1 MDEILQSIQRIIA
14 EDERS
19 SPKRADD
26 IFELTEA
33 LNEDGT
39 IRHLAPIGGA
49 PKRVEPEPVHPP
61 LIPPTEARLEPVREQ
76 PPLSAVRDIPEAEPT
91 IAVVSGG
98 ALSAPI
104 SAPLEPMI
112 EPRIEPEPPRVPA
125 AARTLDDIAA
135 ELLRPMLK
143 AWLDEHLPSLV
154 ERIVREE
161 AARATEKTQAA
172 AS

>member
-19 SPKRADD
+19 SPKRTDD

-39 IRHLAPIGGA
+39 VRHLAPIGGA
-49 PKRVEPEPVHPP
+49 PRRVEPEPVLAPLVPP
-61 LIPPTEARLEPVREQ
+61 IDEKPEAAREQ
-76 PPLSAVRDIPEAEPT
+76 PPLSAVRDPPETTPAT
-91 IAVVSGG
+91 AVVSGG
-98 ALSAPI
+98 ALSAPP
-104 SAPLEPMI
+104 SAPPEPI
-112 EPRIEPEPPRVPA
+112 EPRIAPEPPRTPA
-125 AARTLDDIAA
+125 AARTLDDMAA

-143 AWLDEHLPSLV
+143 TWLDEHLPTLV